1 MPDAHA
7 EGRRAKH
14 GNIVRDTSVKP
25 NGTSWFNSFG
35 NPGTTT
41 STGEPAQQ
49 ALSPEKS

>member
-1 MPDAHA
+1 MQQAGA
-7 EGRRAKH
+7 QNTATS
-14 GNIVRDTSVKP
+14 VRDSSVKP

-41 STGEPAQQ
+41 STSEPAQQ